1 MNKDKD
7 SQSSSS
13 SSPNASAQPST
24 FGSNSNPASNV
35 ASSSVASSSVAAP
48 MGLNSE
54 YGQQAS
60 SSSLNSS
67 QPVAPSNASIQ
78 SSRPGTISTYQSS
91 VFSRNAASISTGASS
106 RYSAANH
113 FPEPIAEDDESTSGK
128 PMKILD
134 PAAMSSMTDAGEA
147 ATVTPAGLRSQNST
161 SGSVRINTTIGART
175 SNLMPEVP
183 MPGSS
188 PSRDL
193 FATNQS
199 TRSSSVSSGSSLPRY
214 MRSHA
219 GVQASSNNLSTS
231 PAHTVHASSSSPSRP
246 ASINISSTASA
257 SVSASSVGHNA
268 SSILS
273 PPPSSPVTAVAVAP
287 LDLSSLA
294 DDLCNITEQ
303 VSNGV
308 LEIARAAS
316 SITSHLRSASAN
328 PALDNVADDQF
339 SLHTHPAITRIIK
352 AVLHFSDTLLRHSQM
367 QPTKMYVLRAL
378 YQFGVRLKLVSPT
391 YGTVPY
397 PRNFAIGS
405 IPELSSQNMLTTLL
419 DTVASH
425 DDGGIAEQEGAY
437 IAPVLRGLSPE
448 FSVLTL
454 SFGFPKIDN
463 SHFDMVS
470 SLYDVSPD
478 IHIYCHKN
486 YIRACGGFKA
496 PYRTPED
503 PNSPPMSVSLATV
516 TASSLSGT
524 LGGYIYPKV
533 DPSEPELADYGRS
546 TFAMT
551 CAHVCLSEINGTNYP
566 DVSIPSP
573 VLVNLYRKALNTERS
588 KYSFGSP
595 EYQEYDRVINEVEK
609 QYKQNRPEQSFGQVV
624 WGERTVVEG
633 RISDLAIIKCN
644 SKMQCRNYLG
654 DDVEFSEYDP
664 ALMFGNLYVKRIVRK
679 LMPGMNVFKYGS
691 TSKYTR
697 GKVNGPRLVY
707 WADGKIQSS
716 EFVVNSDSPI
726 FASGGDSGA
735 WILQKSEDDLTGDD
749 NRSTHSAGST
759 RGPCLGVVGMLHS
772 YDGERKELGLFTPI
786 HAILDRLHEVTHIQ
800 WGVVGVQEDVDE
812 VPAGGSDSDVSENDE
827 SSEGEPN

>member
-1 MNKDKD
+1 MNKDKEP
-7 SQSSSS
+7 QSSSS
-13 SSPNASAQPST
+13 ASGSS
-24 FGSNSNPASNV
+24 SNSSAPGSSNSISAPNF
-35 ASSSVASSSVAAP
+35 ASSSQIAASGVSPSP
-48 MGLNSE
+48 TGPNPD
-54 YGQQAS
+54 YGQQAPS
-60 SSSLNSS
+60 SSSTNSS
-67 QPVAPSNASIQ
+67 HLVAPSNASIQ

-106 RYSAANH
+106 RYSTTNH
-113 FPEPIAEDDESTSGK
+113 FPEPIAEDDESNSGK

-134 PAAMSSMTDAGEA
+134 PEAMSSMTDAGES
-147 ATVTPAGLRSQNST
+147 ATVGPAGLRSQNLA
-161 SGSVRINTTIGART
+161 SGSSVRINTTIGART

-183 MPGSS
+183 IPGSS

-193 FATNQS
+193 FATTQS

-219 GVQASSNNLSTS
+219 PTANLSTS
-231 PAHTVHASSSSPSRP
+231 PANTTSHGLSSSTRPVSINTSSAASLSGSPS
-246 ASINISSTASA
+246 
-257 SVSASSVGHNA
+257 GHNA
-268 SSILS
+268 PSIMSL
-273 PPPSSPVTAVAVAP
+273 PPSSPVAAAAVAP

-294 DDLCNITEQ
+294 DDICNVTEQ
-303 VSNGV
+303 VSNGA
-308 LEIARAAS
+308 LDISRAAS
-316 SITSHLRSASAN
+316 SITSQLRSAGAN
-328 PALDNVADDQF
+328 VALDNVSEGQF

-391 YGTVPY
+391 HGTVPY
-397 PRNFAIGS
+397 PKNFAIGS
-405 IPELSSQNMLTTLL
+405 IPELPSQNMLTTLL
-419 DTVASH
+419 DTVASQ
-425 DDGGIAEQEGAY
+425 DDGGIAEQDGAY

-470 SLYDVSPD
+470 SLYDISQD

-551 CAHVCLSEINGTNYP
+551 CAHVCLSETNGTNYP

-588 KYSFGSP
+588 KYAFGSP
-595 EYQEYDRVINEVEK
+595 EYQEYDRVINEVEN

-644 SKMQCRNYLG
+644 SKLQCRNFLG

-749 NRSTHSAGST
+749 ARSTHSAGST

-786 HAILDRLHEVTHIQ
+786 HTILDRLHEVTHIQ
-800 WGVVGVQEDVDE
+800 WGVVGVHEDADE
-812 VPAGGSDSDVSENDE
+812 VPAGGSDSDVSENDD
-827 SSEGEPN
+827 SSEGDPI